1 MFTGI
6 VERAFIEGIIADEQ
20 GWELLVAAANI
31 ADKVKL
37 GDSVAIDGACLSVA
51 AINGTILS
59 FYVSPESIDKTIIRY
74 YKPGTKV
81 NIELPMQPT
90 GYLGGHYVLGHVDAT
105 ATVNKIIEGEKAW
118 FFTISIPE
126 PFTKYVV
133 YKGSI
138 AINGVS
144 LTINQVVDLDIEL
157 CIIPITI
164 EKANMSLLKEND
176 KVNVE
181 FDILAKYTEQLLLK
195 RENQHVQ

>member
-6 VERAFIEGIIADEQ
+6 VLAAFIEEIKKEEDGWILQVSAPLIAP
-20 GWELLVAAANI
+20 
-31 ADKVKL
+31 KVQL
-37 GDSVAIDGACLSVA
+37 GDSVAIDGACLSVFKVEGA
-51 AINGTILS
+51 VLW

-74 YKPGTKV
+74 YSKGTKV

-105 ATVNKIIEGEKAW
+105 ATVTKIIAGEQAW
-118 FFTISIPE
+118 FFTIKIPE
-126 PFTKYVV
+126 PFDKYVV
-133 YKGSI
+133 YKGSV

-144 LTINQVVDLDIEL
+144 LTINQVVDHDIEL

-164 EKANMSLLKEND
+164 EKTNMSYL
-176 KVNVE
+176 KVNDRVNIE

-195 RENQHVQ
+195 RNN

>member
-6 VERAFIEGIIADEQ
+6 VASAFIEAINREEN
-20 GWELLVAAANI
+20 GWILQVAAPQI
-31 ADKVKL
+31 APKVQL
-37 GDSVAIDGACLSVA
+37 GDSVAIDGACLSVY
-51 AINGTILS
+51 NVEGTVLW
-59 FYVSPESIDKTIIRY
+59 FYVSPESIDKTIIRFY
-74 YKPGTKV
+74 TQGTKV

-105 ATVNKIIEGEKAW
+105 ATVMNIIPGDKAW

-126 PFTKYVV
+126 PFVKYVV
-133 YKGSI
+133 YKGSV

-144 LTINQVVDLDIEL
+144 LTINRVVDQNIEL

-164 EKANMSLLKEND
+164 EKTNMSLLKEND
-176 KVNVE
+176 MVNIE

-195 RENQHVQ
+195 RDN

>member
-6 VERAFIEGIIADEQ
+6 VASAFIEAINREEN
-20 GWELLVAAANI
+20 GWILQVAAPQI
-31 ADKVKL
+31 APKVQL
-37 GDSVAIDGACLSVA
+37 GDSVAIDGACLSVY
-51 AINGTILS
+51 NVEGTVLW
-59 FYVSPESIDKTIIRY
+59 FYISPESIDKTIMRFY
-74 YKPGTKV
+74 TQGTKV

-105 ATVNKIIEGEKAW
+105 ATVMNIIPGDKAW

-126 PFTKYVV
+126 PFVKYVV
-133 YKGSI
+133 YKGSV

-144 LTINQVVDLDIEL
+144 LTINQVVDQNIEL

-164 EKANMSLLKEND
+164 EKTNMSLLKEND
-176 KVNVE
+176 MVNIE

-195 RENQHVQ
+195 RDN

>member
-6 VERAFIEGIIADEQ
+6 VASAFIEAINREEN
-20 GWELLVAAANI
+20 GWILQVAAPQI
-31 ADKVKL
+31 APKVQL
-37 GDSVAIDGACLSVA
+37 GDSVAIDGACLSVFKVE
-51 AINGTILS
+51 GEVLW
-59 FYVSPESIDKTIIRY
+59 FYVSPESIDKTIMRFY
-74 YKPGTKV
+74 TQGTKV

-105 ATVNKIIEGEKAW
+105 ATVMNTVPGDKAW

-126 PFTKYVV
+126 PFVKYVV
-133 YKGSI
+133 YKGSV

-144 LTINQVVDLDIEL
+144 LTINRVVDQNIEL

-164 EKANMSLLKEND
+164 EKTNMSLLKEND
-176 KVNVE
+176 MVNIE

-195 RENQHVQ
+195 RDN

>member
-6 VERAFIEGIIADEQ
+6 VASAFIEAINREEN
-20 GWELLVAAANI
+20 GWILQVAAPQI
-31 ADKVKL
+31 APKVQL
-37 GDSVAIDGACLSVA
+37 GDSVAIDGACWSVFKVE
-51 AINGTILS
+51 GEVLW
-59 FYVSPESIDKTIIRY
+59 FYVSPESIDKTIMRFY
-74 YKPGTKV
+74 TQGTKV

-105 ATVNKIIEGEKAW
+105 ATVMNTVPGDKAW

-126 PFTKYVV
+126 PFVKYVV
-133 YKGSI
+133 YKGSV

-144 LTINQVVDLDIEL
+144 LTINRVVDQNIEL

-164 EKANMSLLKEND
+164 EKTNMSLLKEND
-176 KVNVE
+176 MVNIE

-195 RENQHVQ
+195 RDN

>member
-6 VERAFIEGIIADEQ
+6 VASAFIEAINREEN
-20 GWELLVAAANI
+20 GWILQVAAPQI
-31 ADKVKL
+31 APKVQL
-37 GDSVAIDGACLSVA
+37 GDSVAIDGACLSVY
-51 AINGTILS
+51 NVEGTVLW
-59 FYVSPESIDKTIIRY
+59 FYVSPESIDKTIMRFY
-74 YKPGTKV
+74 TQGTKV

-105 ATVNKIIEGEKAW
+105 ATVINIIPGDKAW

-126 PFTKYVV
+126 PFVKYVV
-133 YKGSI
+133 YKGSV

-144 LTINQVVDLDIEL
+144 LTINQVVDQNIEL

-164 EKANMSLLKEND
+164 EKTNMSLLKEND
-176 KVNVE
+176 MVNIE

-195 RENQHVQ
+195 RDN

>member
-6 VERAFIEGIIADEQ
+6 VSAAVIENIKKEEN
-20 GWELLVAAANI
+20 GWILQVAAPMI
-31 ADKVKL
+31 APKVQL
-37 GDSVAIDGACLSVA
+37 GDSVAIDGACLSVFKVE
-51 AINGTILS
+51 GTVLS
-59 FYVSPESIDKTIIRY
+59 FYVSPESIDKTIIRHY
-74 YKPGTKV
+74 TQGTKV

-105 ATVNKIIEGEKAW
+105 ATVKKIIEGDQAW

-138 AINGVS
+138 SINGVS
-144 LTINQVVDLDIEL
+144 LTINQVVDQDIEL

-164 EKANMSLLKEND
+164 EKTNMSLLKEND
-176 KVNVE
+176 KVNIE

>member
-6 VERAFIEGIIADEQ
+6 VSAAFIEEIKREENGWILQVSAPLIAP
-20 GWELLVAAANI
+20 
-31 ADKVKL
+31 KVQL
-37 GDSVAIDGACLSVA
+37 GDSVAIDGACLSVFKVE
-51 AINGTILS
+51 GDVLW
-59 FYVSPESIDKTIIRY
+59 FYVSPESIEKTIIRY
-74 YKPGTKV
+74 YSKGTKV
-81 NIELPMQPT
+81 NIELPMQPS

-105 ATVNKIIEGEKAW
+105 AIVTKIIDGEKAW

-126 PFTKYVV
+126 PFVRYVV
-133 YKGSI
+133 YKGSV

-144 LTINQVVDLDIEL
+144 LTINQVVDQDIEL

-164 EKANMSLLKEND
+164 EKTNMSFLKVND

-195 RENQHVQ
+195 RNN

>member
-6 VERAFIEGIIADEQ
+6 VASAFIEAINREEN
-20 GWELLVAAANI
+20 GWILQVAAPQI
-31 ADKVKL
+31 APKVQL
-37 GDSVAIDGACLSVA
+37 GDSVAIDGACLSVY
-51 AINGTILS
+51 NVEGTVLW
-59 FYVSPESIDKTIIRY
+59 FYVSPESIDKTIIRFY
-74 YKPGTKV
+74 TQGTKV

-105 ATVNKIIEGEKAW
+105 ATVMNIIPGDKAW

-126 PFTKYVV
+126 PFVKYVV
-133 YKGSI
+133 YKGSV

-144 LTINQVVDLDIEL
+144 LTINQVEENQIEL

-164 EKANMSLLKEND
+164 EKTNMSLLKEND
-176 KVNVE
+176 MVNIE

-195 RENQHVQ
+195 RDN